1 MPLPSSGQL
10 TLNDIHVEAGGTSLS
25 EAGINDAD
33 IRGLLSPTPN
43 SGDEME
49 FSDWYGASADI
60 TVPIDFYEHGYG
72 SVIGTIS
79 VYIVDSTG
87 TIITPISGGGTG
99 GLIYSSTGQFSV
111 NSSAAFRRVQR
122 SPVIASQSYRI
133 LWLYVKNAFGNRGDY
148 AIRDAVVDGTT
159 YNFASNANGWLTTT
173 SISYNST
180 QSALSNAS
188 AVATGRAFYTWNR
201 RTGSTPTTSTG
212 PTTANGVYYLYA
224 EASNTYAGDAWYLFS
239 PLVT

>member
-10 TLNDIHVEAGGTSLS
+10 TLDDIHVEAGGTSLS

-49 FSDWYGASADI
+49 FSDWYGASANI

-72 SVIGTIS
+72 NAIGTIS

-87 TIITPISGGGTG
+87 AIITPISGGGTG
-99 GLIYSSTGQFSV
+99 GLIYASNGDFSIAG
-111 NSSAAFRRVQR
+111 SQFRRVQR

-133 LWLYVKNAFGNRGDY
+133 LWYYVKNDLGNRGDY

-159 YNFASNANGWLTTT
+159 YNFASNATGWLTTT
-173 SISYNST
+173 ATSYTSA

-188 AVATGRAFYTWNR
+188 AVATSTTFYRWNR

-212 PTTANGVYYLYA
+212 PTTTAGVYYLYA
-224 EASNTYAGDAWYLFS
+224 EASNTYAGDTWYLFS